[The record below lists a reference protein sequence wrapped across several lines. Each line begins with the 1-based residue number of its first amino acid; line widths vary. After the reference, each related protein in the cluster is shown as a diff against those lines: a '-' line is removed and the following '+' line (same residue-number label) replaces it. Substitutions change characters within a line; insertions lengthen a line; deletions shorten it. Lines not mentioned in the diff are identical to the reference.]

1 MDTWFGPRSDYPF
14 ELFSVSHLAVLGIAF
29 LGFLCLVLLKDN
41 LSTKD
46 ALFQQLRWLLFAAL
60 LISEVSY
67 QYWAISHDYWSFN
80 RYMPLHLCGVASITA
95 MLGLVTLHPFWI
107 RVSFFIGIV
116 PAALALVTPD
126 MPYDY
131 QHYRFWKF
139 FVHHTAIAWACLFLA
154 LAKPSALTWRS
165 VFSVYGLLLL
175 YAACIGFGVN
185 PQMGSNY
192 LYLSQRPSTVSSL
205 DFFGEGIWYYVNLCL
220 AALALFAVQY
230 GIFRALFKKVPN
242 EKS

>member
-192 LYLSQRPSTVSSL
+192 LYLSQRPSTVSPL
-205 DFFGEGIWYYVNLCL
+205 DFFGEGIRYYVNLCL